1 MWGISRE
8 VRRLRKAIE
17 RDQLRLE
24 YQPKA
29 DMRTGKIVGVE
40 ALVRWQPPRRSLVAP
55 TQFIPRAERSGPTIQ
70 ALTEWT
76 LNAAMR
82 QAREWQLEG

>member
-1 MWGISRE
+1 MRGISRE

-29 DMRTGKIVGVE
+29 DMRTGTIVGVE
-40 ALVRWQPPRRSLVAP
+40 ALARWQPPRRS
-55 TQFIPRAERSGPTIQ
+55 QFPQCRRARRSDG
-70 ALTEWT
+70 L
-76 LNAAMR
+76 
-82 QAREWQLEG
+82 